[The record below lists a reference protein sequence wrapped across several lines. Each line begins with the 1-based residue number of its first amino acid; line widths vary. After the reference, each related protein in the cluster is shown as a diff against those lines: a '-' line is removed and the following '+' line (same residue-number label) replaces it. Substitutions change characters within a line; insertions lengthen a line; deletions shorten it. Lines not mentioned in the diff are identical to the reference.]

1 MVTIITC
8 IVRKF
13 WYHFRKKEKSV
24 GLSIEGKSGQGKAM
38 GKYRVNSGK
47 VSIVVIEFQREDTE
61 CVEKDLGMQC

>member
-1 MVTIITC
+1 
-8 IVRKF
+8 
-13 WYHFRKKEKSV
+13 
-24 GLSIEGKSGQGKAM
+24 M